1 MNDAAIDDWLESMD
15 FNLDEIDYMI
25 NPNITIND
33 DKITIEQTVDILI
46 EISRKI
52 SNIFTLETA
61 RLIKAALVN
70 NKHSEK
76 PVSELEVFQKMAKE
90 REKSIVLYTNAGRQ
104 DLARIKSKELD
115 CMPKEPSEKEIE
127 ELIAELMEAT
137 TLTIKDTKGVIA
149 DVQSRFPTAQK
160 GTIVKI
166 FKSLL

>member
-1 MNDAAIDDWLESMD
+1 MMKENKTELEQ
-15 FNLDEIDYMI
+15 
-25 NPNITIND
+25 NI
-33 DKITIEQTVDILI
+33 DKIIEN
-46 EISRKI
+46 SRKI

-61 RLIKAALVN
+61 RLIKAALIN

-76 PVSELEVFQKMAKE
+76 PVPELEVLQKMVKE
-90 REKSIVLYTNAGRQ
+90 REKAIVIYTNAGRN
-104 DLARIKSKELD
+104 DLARIESKELD
-115 CMPKEPSEKEIE
+115 CIKKMIPKEPSEQEIE

-137 TLTIKDTKGVIA
+137 TLTIKDTKGVIT